1 MKELPTELLDEI
13 TSRLTDALHPVMIY
27 LFGSHAYGNADQ
39 DSDIDLLVV
48 VPDTQLSQRE
58 LARCGRWSLWG
69 MRIPVDLIVC
79 TASEMQKWSPINCNL
94 IHTVVQKGQ
103 LIYEAGN

>member
-1 MKELPTELLDEI
+1 MKEFSKELCDEI
-13 TSRLTDALHPVMIY
+13 VNRLASTLHPVKIY
-27 LFGSHAYGNADQ
+27 LFGSCAYGTANQ
-39 DSDIDLLVV
+39 GSDIDLLVV

-58 LARCGRWSLWG
+58 LARCGRRSLWG